1 MALKIYNTQTRTKET
16 FTPLKPQQ
24 VKMYCCGV
32 TVYDYCHL
40 GHARSYIFWDVV
52 RRYLEWL
59 GYTVKY
65 VQNFTDIDDK
75 ILNRA
80 TKENASMEAVSERFI
95 EAYFEDLRR
104 LNIRDADA
112 YPRAT
117 DNISEI
123 YRLIQE
129 LEKKGYA
136 YASKGDVFYNVEKF
150 PEYGKLSGR
159 KQDQLQAGAS
169 GRVSGAEGEKK
180 HSSDFA
186 LWKAAKPGEP
196 AWKSPWGEGRPG
208 WHIECS
214 AMVRQLLGAT
224 IDIHGGGGDLIFP
237 HHENEIAQ
245 SEAANCEPL
254 ARFWM
259 HNGFVTVGGEKMS
272 KSLGNFTT
280 IRQLLETVDPMVIRL
295 FVLGASYR
303 KPLDFTNDAIAS
315 AENGWNTLKE
325 GLLFK
330 SQYGEKLG
338 WVVDSDTIKS
348 TNDDISKKPVFVAL
362 ILISI
367 PLFFWK
373 NILDP
378 LSSFVAEKFGGRKSL
393 SVKEKY
399 SQVDKKAVERF
410 QTAMDDDFNTPGGLA
425 VLFELAKE
433 LRKEGNV
440 LTHEGKTETPLEQIQ
455 QTWWTL
461 VQLASVLGLEV
472 DAEETS
478 TDTTPGLSDQEI
490 EDLIQQR
497 LAARKAK
504 NYAEGDKIRDRL
516 KEAGITLIDRP
527 GGETVWH
534 R

>member
-1 MALKIYNTQTRTKET
+1 MTLKIYNTQTRTKET
-16 FTPLKPQQ
+16 FTPLEPQQ

-80 TKENASMEAVSERFI
+80 KTENSSMQAVSERFI

-104 LNIRDADA
+104 LNVRDADA

-123 YRLIQE
+123 YQLIQQ

-136 YASKGDVFYNVEKF
+136 YASKGDVFYSVEKF

-159 KQDQLQAGAS
+159 KQEQLQAGAS

-180 HSSDFA
+180 HPSDFA

-196 AWKSPWGEGRPG
+196 AWESPWGEGRPG

-214 AMVRQLLGAT
+214 AMVRRLLGAT
-224 IDIHGGGGDLIFP
+224 IDIHGGGGDLVFP

-254 ARFWM
+254 ARYWM

-295 FVLGASYR
+295 FVLQAHYR
-303 KPLDFTNDAIAS
+303 KPLDFTSDAIAG
-315 AENGWNTLKE
+315 ADNGWNTLKE

-330 SQYGEKLG
+330 SQFGEKLG
-338 WVVDSDTIKS
+338 WKG
-348 TNDDISKKPVFVAL
+348 DDK
-362 ILISI
+362 
-367 PLFFWK
+367 
-373 NILDP
+373 
-378 LSSFVAEKFGGRKSL
+378 KSL
-393 SVKEKY
+393 SLLCE
-399 SQVDKKAVERF
+399 AVERF

-461 VQLASVLGLEV
+461 VKLASVLGLEV
-472 DAEETS
+472 QPDDEESS
-478 TDTTPGLSDQEI
+478 TDTTSRFSDQEI
-490 EDLIQQR
+490 EALVQQR
-497 LAARKAK
+497 LVARKAK

-516 KEAGITLIDRP
+516 QEAGITLIDRP

>member
-1 MALKIYNTQTRTKET
+1 
-16 FTPLKPQQ
+16 
-24 VKMYCCGV
+24 
-32 TVYDYCHL
+32 
-40 GHARSYIFWDVV
+40 
-52 RRYLEWL
+52 
-59 GYTVKY
+59 
-65 VQNFTDIDDK
+65 
-75 ILNRA
+75 
-80 TKENASMEAVSERFI
+80 
-95 EAYFEDLRR
+95 
-104 LNIRDADA
+104 
-112 YPRAT
+112 
-117 DNISEI
+117 
-123 YRLIQE
+123 
-129 LEKKGYA
+129 
-136 YASKGDVFYNVEKF
+136 
-150 PEYGKLSGR
+150 
-159 KQDQLQAGAS
+159 
-169 GRVSGAEGEKK
+169 
-180 HSSDFA
+180 
-186 LWKAAKPGEP
+186 
-196 AWKSPWGEGRPG
+196 
-208 WHIECS
+208 
-214 AMVRQLLGAT
+214 LGAT

-259 HNGFVTVGGEKMS
+259 HNGFVTVSGEKMS

-338 WVVDSDTIKS
+338 GW
-348 TNDDISKKPVFVAL
+348 DDHEKPPAL
-362 ILISI
+362 HS
-367 PLFFWK
+367 
-373 NILDP
+373 
-378 LSSFVAEKFGGRKSL
+378 E
-393 SVKEKY
+393 
-399 SQVDKKAVERF
+399 AVERF

-440 LTHEGKTETPLEQIQ
+440 LTHEGKTETPLKQIQ

-490 EDLIQQR
+490 EDLVQQR

-504 NYAEGDKIRDRL
+504 NYAEGDQIRDRL